1 MRLKLESLFLRWLL
15 MKLKYLLV
23 VGLLFTI
30 IVPSSATSEDT
41 SLNKTISVC
50 RVEYTA
56 LGKSANWHLNYTY
69 IVETNNDGTVERV
82 TKAGNEDRPAFV
94 REDKIIECIKTW
106 KLSPSG
112 RHVVVFSIG
121 THGND
126 NSISIVDPK
135 HNSIKLILP

>member
-1 MRLKLESLFLRWLL
+1 
-15 MKLKYLLV
+15 MKLRYLLAV
-23 VGLLFTI
+23 ALLLTA
-30 IVPSSATSEDT
+30 PSSAASED
-41 SLNKTISVC
+41 SSSKKTISVC

-69 IVETNNDGTVERV
+69 IVETNNDGAVGRV
-82 TKAGNEDRPAFV
+82 TKVGNEDRPVFV

-121 THGND
+121 THGNE

-135 HNSIKLILP
+135 HNSIKLVLP